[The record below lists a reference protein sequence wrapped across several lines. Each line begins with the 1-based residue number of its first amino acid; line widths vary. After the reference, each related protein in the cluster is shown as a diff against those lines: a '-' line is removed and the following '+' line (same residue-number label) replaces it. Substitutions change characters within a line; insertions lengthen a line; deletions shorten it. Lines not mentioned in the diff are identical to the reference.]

1 MKENKNSGV
10 KVLITFLVL
19 LVLGLSAFI
28 VYDKCFKKQNNK
40 STIDSSVNS
49 KKAAG
54 KDESKSSGSDEKNE
68 SKSSDPAVSY
78 SNFANKMKSERSK
91 FNDSYSSGQ
100 YVNSCVEGGY
110 TVSLNSDGKLYVK
123 YHNDNINSKYGNI
136 RGNFDVAD
144 NVLSFYV
151 IPYGQGGCNGLYFI
165 NEDGT
170 VGMADIEYSAANMN
184 DIRINKNIGF
194 KNIVSVVSGDFYLG
208 VGPIFVDIEGN
219 MYRE

>member
-1 MKENKNSGV
+1 MKENKNSGL
-10 KVLITFLVL
+10 KFLITFLVL

-28 VYDKCFKKQNNK
+28 VYDKCFKKQDK
-40 STIDSSVNS
+40 CIIDSSSVNP
-49 KKAAG
+49 KETTG
-54 KDESKSSGSDEKNE
+54 KSE
-68 SKSSDPAVSY
+68 SKSSDLAVSY

-110 TVSLNSDGKLYVK
+110 TVSLSSDGKLYVK

-144 NVLSFYV
+144 KVLSFYV
-151 IPYGQGGCNGLYFI
+151 VPYGQGGCNGLYFI

-170 VGMADIEYSAANMN
+170 VGMADIEYSAMNMN
-184 DIRINKNIGF
+184 DISINKNIGF
-194 KNIVSVVSGDFYLG
+194 KNIVSVISGDFYLAA
-208 VGPIFVDIEGN
+208 GPIFVDIEGN
-219 MYRE
+219 MYK

>member
-1 MKENKNSGV
+1 MKENKNSGL
-10 KVLITFLVL
+10 KFLITFLVL
-19 LVLGLSAFI
+19 LVLGVSAFI
-28 VYDKCFKKQNNK
+28 VYDKCFKKQDK
-40 STIDSSVNS
+40 CIIDSSSVNS
-49 KKAAG
+49 KETTG
-54 KDESKSSGSDEKNE
+54 KSESKSSGSDEKDKN
-68 SKSSDPAVSY
+68 KSSDPAVSY

-110 TVSLNSDGKLYVK
+110 TVSLSSDGKLYVK

-144 NVLSFYV
+144 KVLSFYV

-170 VGMADIEYSAANMN
+170 VGMADIEYSAMNMN
-184 DIRINKNIGF
+184 DISINKNIGF
-194 KNIVSVVSGDFYLG
+194 KNIVSVISGDFYLAD
-208 VGPIFVDIEGN
+208 GPIFVDIEGN
-219 MYRE
+219 MHK